1 MNIVLEEG
9 TAANASFSM
18 AVKEAL
24 GAEAPEGIGFS
35 YSGDLGTTGS
45 GTVTLEDGE
54 AYLEVTATVV
64 GYDFGYP
71 AAGTWKIT
79 VSVAEPENPVV
90 TGTKVIPVEYREN
103 LFALEKIKLKRIT
116 ALNKFINA
124 DVIAYKAN
132 GIYSAINLLIIRNG
146 KMLGSKNYS
155 FESASICDGDAL
167 NEFIL
172 RYYKPDR
179 LSAPG
184 P

>member
-1 MNIVLEEG
+1 MEKVEGAVQFLSGDISATEILLKEKMAKAVEREE
-9 TAANASFSM
+9 FEL
-18 AVKEAL
+18 AVK
-24 GAEAPEGIGFS
+24 
-35 YSGDLGTTGS
+35 
-45 GTVTLEDGE
+45 
-54 AYLEVTATVV
+54 
-64 GYDFGYP
+64 
-71 AAGTWKIT
+71 
-79 VSVAEPENPVV
+79 
-90 TGTKVIPVEYREN
+90 YREN

-146 KMLGSKNYS
+146 RMLGSKNYS

-179 LSAPG
+179 LSFPSLLL
-184 P
+184 